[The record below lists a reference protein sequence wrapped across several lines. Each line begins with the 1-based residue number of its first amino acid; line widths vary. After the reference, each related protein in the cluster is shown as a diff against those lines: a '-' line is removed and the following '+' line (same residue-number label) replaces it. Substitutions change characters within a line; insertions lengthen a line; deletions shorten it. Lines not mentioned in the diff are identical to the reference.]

1 MILQRLKLSSIFSF
15 NLTSSI
21 IERTALGALCKPKS
35 SGLHSI
41 MPFCNQMAMHCTAS
55 VGSRPGFRPP
65 HGVGIARRLETP
77 LLARL
82 PHRKFN
88 RLATFHV
95 YASMSTVT
103 LEKEASEVEEGTL
116 AAATPVVLTVRGM
129 KCGGCSAAVKRM
141 LLQIPGVSSAA
152 VNLLTETAV
161 IQVVSDAPAE
171 VAEQAAGVL
180 GSKGFP
186 AELRKVDEDDIAIA
200 NAATAVNERKA
211 EELKGS

>member
-1 MILQRLKLSSIFSF
+1 
-15 NLTSSI
+15 
-21 IERTALGALCKPKS
+21 
-35 SGLHSI
+35 
-41 MPFCNQMAMHCTAS
+41 
-55 VGSRPGFRPP
+55 
-65 HGVGIARRLETP
+65 
-77 LLARL
+77 
-82 PHRKFN
+82 
-88 RLATFHV
+88 
-95 YASMSTVT
+95 MSTVT